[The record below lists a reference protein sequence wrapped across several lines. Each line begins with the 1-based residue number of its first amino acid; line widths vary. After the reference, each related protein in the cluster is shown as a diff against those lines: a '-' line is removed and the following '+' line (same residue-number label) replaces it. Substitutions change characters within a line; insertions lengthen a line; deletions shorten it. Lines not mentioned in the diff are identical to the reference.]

1 MEDTDGGN
9 DALIIATA
17 KEDFFRNFSAPR
29 VLCDEDERMR
39 ERE

>member
-17 KEDFFRNFSAPR
+17 KEDFRYFSAPR
-29 VLCDEDERMR
+29 VLCDEDER